1 MRVLAVGAHPD
12 DCELGA
18 GATLARHAASGDEV
32 SILVL
37 SAGAASR
44 GIEIPGSTPDA
55 LRQQATDAAKVLG
68 ADVCVLEYPD
78 QRFDAVDFLNLVKS
92 VELILE
98 QVKPEH
104 VYTHFAH
111 DLNLDHRL
119 TYQAVITACRP
130 IGFPVLRIESCEV
143 PSSTEWGEV
152 AFRPTVF
159 VDVAGH
165 PLRRKLE
172 ALACYKGEMR
182 EAPHPRSADAVKALS
197 RWRGTTAGVMDA
209 EAFVLVREVR

>member
-1 MRVLAVGAHPD
+1 M
-12 DCELGA
+12 
-18 GATLARHAASGDEV
+18 
-32 SILVL
+32 
-37 SAGAASR
+37 
-44 GIEIPGSTPDA
+44 
-55 LRQQATDAAKVLG
+55 G
-68 ADVCVLEYPD
+68 ADVCVLGYPD
-78 QRFDAVDFLNLVKS
+78 QRFDAVDFLNIVRS

-104 VYTHFAH
+104 IYTHFAH

-130 IGFPVLRIESCEV
+130 IGFPVPRIESFEV
-143 PSSTEWGEV
+143 PSSSEWGEV
-152 AFRPTVF
+152 AFRPTAF

-182 EAPHPRSADAVKALS
+182 EMPHPRSPEAITALAQ
-197 RWRGTTAGVMDA
+197 WRGATAGVMAA
-209 EAFVLVREVR
+209 EGFVLVREVR